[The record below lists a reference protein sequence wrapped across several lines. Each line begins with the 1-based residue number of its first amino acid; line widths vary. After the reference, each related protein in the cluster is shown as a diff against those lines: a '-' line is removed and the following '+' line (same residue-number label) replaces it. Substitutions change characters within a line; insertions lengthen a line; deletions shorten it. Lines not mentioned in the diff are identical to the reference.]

1 MEGSN
6 PEGID
11 AALVCDI
18 DIQCCVLEQENKY
31 VAVSESWCKQERT
44 STITCHS
51 PVHVDFFVCTK
62 GNELLQVALFHGME
76 DGHLILCD
84 VIMVSLLVLRL
95 DW

>member
-1 MEGSN
+1 MEGGD

-11 AALVCDI
+11 AALVGDI
-18 DIQCCVLEQENKY
+18 DIKSRILEQKNKY
-31 VAVSESWCKQERT
+31 VAVTQGRCEQERT
-44 STITCHS
+44 GTVTCHS
-51 PVHVDFFVCTK
+51 PVHVDVFVGTE

-95 DW
+95 D